1 MQLDPLSVPYRAVEG
16 GLQLVVGIAIF
27 GIAGAGSIGGVEGVA
42 VFGVLV
48 LLMGLF
54 TLCGRLRPF
63 PQQLLFYPL
72 LIRLRDRFIVLAV
85 SVLVTAIVL
94 LIFLS
99 RGVLIRVCVVFHESC
114 SVLNRVRRRPEC
126 SPLTL

>member
-1 MQLDPLSVPYRAVEG
+1 VALVHPAMAVVSLVGTVIVPVTAM
-16 GLQLVVGIAIF
+16 
-27 GIAGAGSIGGVEGVA
+27 
-42 VFGVLV
+42 FGVLV
-48 LLMGLF
+48 LLMGHF

-99 RGVLIRVCVVFHESC
+99 
-114 SVLNRVRRRPEC
+114 
-126 SPLTL
+126 